1 MTSPNHQRWKQA
13 IQEEYDSLLHNN
25 TWSITTL
32 PPGRTSIKSRW
43 IFKVKP
49 GVRGADPR
57 YKARLVA
64 KGYSQRFG
72 IDYDETFAPV
82 AKQDTLRMILSFVA
96 VYDLEMHQLDIKTAF
111 LYGELDEEIYLEQPE
126 GFIKNGQ
133 EHMVCR
139 LHKCLYGLKQASR
152 VWNRHFDTF
161 LLECLIGHF

>member
-1 MTSPNHQRWKQA
+1 MTFPNHQRWKQA

-72 IDYDETFAPV
+72 IDYDETFALV
-82 AKQDTLRMILSFVA
+82 AKQDTL
-96 VYDLEMHQLDIKTAF
+96 
-111 LYGELDEEIYLEQPE
+111 
-126 GFIKNGQ
+126 
-133 EHMVCR
+133 
-139 LHKCLYGLKQASR
+139 
-152 VWNRHFDTF
+152 
-161 LLECLIGHF
+161 

>member
-1 MTSPNHQRWKQA
+1 LR
-13 IQEEYDSLLHNN
+13 NN

-32 PPGRTSIKSRW
+32 PPDKTSIKSRW
-43 IFKVKP
+43 IFEVKP

-57 YKARLVA
+57 YKAKLVA

-72 IDYDETFAPV
+72 IDYDETFAV

-111 LYGELDEEIYLEQPE
+111 FYGELYEEIYLEQLE

-139 LHKCLYGLKQASR
+139 LNKYTYACMG
-152 VWNRHFDTF
+152 
-161 LLECLIGHF
+161 

>member
-1 MTSPNHQRWKQA
+1 MTFPNHQRWKQA

-49 GVRGADPR
+49 GVCGADPR

-72 IDYDETFAPV
+72 IDYDETFAQV

-111 LYGELDEEIYLEQPE
+111 LYGELDEEIYLEQLE

-139 LHKCLYGLKQASR
+139 LHKYLYGLKQASR
-152 VWNRHFDTF
+152 VWNRRWFG
-161 LLECLIGHF
+161 L